1 MSNGKDKRFF
11 LKVQKKEEKE
21 RSPLKEFSS
30 KEWGLEESPIVTEE
44 TPMIAEETSVDP
56 VLDTPEEIKEDAP
69 QFGMDTY
76 VQRVKDLSEGQ
87 PATRDLVEEELRN
100 TPATIGDLRDY
111 SKQIAGNVQK
121 SLTSLGG
128 GGVSEK
134 DVIALIESH
143 EGSPGGGGHDYLKN
157 VVEDTSP
164 QLGGELDANGF
175 DIVNLDFLRMNADG
189 EGLRM
194 TNVGALDNTG
204 NGANG
209 NFRVFATH
217 DLVLGA
223 GGNATAVQID
233 ATTKDATFQGT
244 IRVHD
249 AYTLP
254 EADGSTNQYL
264 QTDGSGNISF
274 ADGPAVDS
282 ADVAALIQETV
293 DSSFVSNLLSEAVDT
308 SLSNKVVMNT
318 NTHVYDDNGIGG
330 PTGMGIADPDG
341 KSGWY
346 WKSPGGS
353 GNDQSFQWRVFANA
367 GGPLAYTVEDISYTY
382 FVIDAKAL
390 GAVFINLYTAGV
402 NPAPGAFKSR
412 FNFAFATGNFPS
424 TGTYLVWAKPPGSS
438 ITESD
443 VKVYPYLPRL
453 ELPYDATFSSGD
465 LEVTETIKSLSI
477 QCSTGIAEGNVEF
490 VMKNVGYVP
499 NDGAGQNFDLIVNAQ
514 GQIDDAI
521 EAINFSTLIDSDY
534 IQARQAFSSFDSD
547 EVNGII
553 THIVDSDYINTR
565 VDITNPFDQDLN
577 TTDDVDFNLVHAK
590 LDGPT
595 IFIAK
600 NESGGQIQAGQVVYI
615 DGISGNTP
623 TVSLALASDSSRM
636 PAFGIARETA
646 NDNAEIDIVIF
657 GEVHG
662 LDTQTPAFSRGDTL
676 YVSEVTP
683 GALVNTKPFGA
694 DNLIQNVGAVT
705 KVHSSSGSIIVA
717 GSGRTA
723 AAPNLDAGQIF
734 YGNGL
739 GRPTPTA
746 LTEVVDSD
754 YVQARVAPQVGPS
767 LVAAGRFRVKADF
780 DWDSANSPDVDASFG
795 IYLPGEGPSNTGITR
810 TDAGTYR
817 VHFNA
822 DNVALIG
829 DNKDYQV
836 MTTLDYN
843 NDNPTASSRLVNVL
857 SQNTDNFDLQVER
870 TDGGTNEDYGDPY
883 SLINFQVWKF

>member
-21 RSPLKEFSS
+21 HSPLKEFSS

-69 QFGMDTY
+69 QFGMDIY

-143 EGSPGGGGHDYLKN
+143 EGSPGGGH
-157 VVEDTSP
+157 
-164 QLGGELDANGF
+164 
-175 DIVNLDFLRMNADG
+175 
-189 EGLRM
+189 
-194 TNVGALDNTG
+194 
-204 NGANG
+204 
-209 NFRVFATH
+209 
-217 DLVLGA
+217 
-223 GGNATAVQID
+223 
-233 ATTKDATFQGT
+233 
-244 IRVHD
+244 
-249 AYTLP
+249 
-254 EADGSTNQYL
+254 
-264 QTDGSGNISF
+264 
-274 ADGPAVDS
+274 AVDS

-390 GAVFINLYTAGV
+390 GAVFINIYTAGV

-443 VKVYPYLPRL
+443 VKVYPHLPRL
-453 ELPYDATFSSGD
+453 ELPYDATYSSGD

-477 QCSTGIAEGNVEF
+477 QSSTGIAEGNVEF

-534 IQARQAFSSFDSD
+534 IQARQTFSSFDSG

-553 THIVDSDYINTR
+553 TNI
-565 VDITNPFDQDLN
+565 
-577 TTDDVDFNLVHAK
+577 
-590 LDGPT
+590 
-595 IFIAK
+595 
-600 NESGGQIQAGQVVYI
+600 
-615 DGISGNTP
+615 
-623 TVSLALASDSSRM
+623 
-636 PAFGIARETA
+636 
-646 NDNAEIDIVIF
+646 
-657 GEVHG
+657 
-662 LDTQTPAFSRGDTL
+662 
-676 YVSEVTP
+676 
-683 GALVNTKPFGA
+683 
-694 DNLIQNVGAVT
+694 
-705 KVHSSSGSIIVA
+705 
-717 GSGRTA
+717 
-723 AAPNLDAGQIF
+723 
-734 YGNGL
+734 
-739 GRPTPTA
+739 
-746 LTEVVDSD
+746 VDSD

-817 VHFNA
+817 VHLNA

-836 MTTLDYN
+836 MVTLDYN

-883 SLINFQVWKF
+883 SLVNFQVWKF

>member
-30 KEWGLEESPIVTEE
+30 KEWSLEETPIVAEE
-44 TPMIAEETSVDP
+44 TPMIVEETSVDP

-87 PATRDLVEEELRN
+87 PATQDLVEEELRN

-157 VVEDTSP
+157 IVEDSTP
-164 QLGGELDANGF
+164 QLGGDLDVNGKLITSAN
-175 DIVNLDFLRMNADG
+175 
-189 EGLRM
+189 
-194 TNVGALDNTG
+194 
-204 NGANG
+204 NG
-209 NFRVFATH
+209 NISIIPNGSGYVQL
-217 DLVLGA
+217 DGLYWPQSDG
-223 GGNATAVQID
+223 TA
-233 ATTKDATFQGT
+233 
-244 IRVHD
+244 
-249 AYTLP
+249 
-254 EADGSTNQYL
+254 NQYL
-264 QTDGSGNISF
+264 QTDGAGNISF

-318 NTHVYDDNGIGG
+318 NTNVYDDNGIGG

-367 GGPLAYTVEDISYTY
+367 GGPLAYTVDDISYTY
-382 FVIDAKAL
+382 FVIDVKAL
-390 GAVFINLYTAGV
+390 GAVFINLYTAGA
-402 NPAPGAFKSR
+402 NPAPGAFRSR
-412 FNFAFATGNFPS
+412 FNFALASGNFS
-424 TGTYLVWAKPPGSS
+424 ETGTYLVWAKPPGSS

-477 QCSTGIAEGNVEF
+477 QCSTGLAEGAAEF

-521 EAINFSTLIDSDY
+521 EAISFSTLIDSDY
-534 IQARQAFSSFDSD
+534 IQARQTFSPFDSD

-577 TTDDVDFNLVHAK
+577 TTDDVEFNLVHSK

-615 DGISGNTP
+615 DGINGNTP

-636 PAFGIARETA
+636 PAFGIARETV
-646 NDNAEIDIVIF
+646 NNNSEVDIVIF

-662 LDTQTPAFSRGDTL
+662 LDTETPGFSRGDTL
-676 YVSEVTP
+676 YVSDVTP
-683 GALVNTKPFGA
+683 GALVNVKPTGA

-705 KVHSSSGSIIVA
+705 KVHSSSGSLIVA

-723 AAPNLDAGQIF
+723 ATPNLDAGQIF

-843 NDNPTASSRLVNVL
+843 NDDPTASSRLVNVL

>member
-1 MSNGKDKRFF
+1 MGIMSNGKDKRFF

-30 KEWGLEESPIVTEE
+30 KEWSLEETPIVTEE

-87 PATRDLVEEELRN
+87 PATQDLVEEELRN

-157 VVEDTSP
+157 IVEDSTP
-164 QLGGELDANGF
+164 QLGGDLDVNGKLITSAN
-175 DIVNLDFLRMNADG
+175 
-189 EGLRM
+189 
-194 TNVGALDNTG
+194 
-204 NGANG
+204 NG
-209 NFRVFATH
+209 NISIIPNGSGYVQL
-217 DLVLGA
+217 DGLYWPQSDG
-223 GGNATAVQID
+223 TA
-233 ATTKDATFQGT
+233 
-244 IRVHD
+244 
-249 AYTLP
+249 
-254 EADGSTNQYL
+254 NQYL
-264 QTDGSGNISF
+264 QTDGAGNISF

-318 NTHVYDDNGIGG
+318 NTNVYDDNGIGG

-367 GGPLAYTVEDISYTY
+367 GGPLAYTVDDISYTY
-382 FVIDAKAL
+382 FVIDVKAL
-390 GAVFINLYTAGV
+390 GAVFINLYTAGA
-402 NPAPGAFKSR
+402 NPAPGAFRSR
-412 FNFAFATGNFPS
+412 FNFALASGNFS
-424 TGTYLVWAKPPGSS
+424 ETGTYLVWAKPPGSS

-477 QCSTGIAEGNVEF
+477 QCSTGLAEGAAEF

-521 EAINFSTLIDSDY
+521 EAISFSTLIDSDY
-534 IQARQAFSSFDSD
+534 IQARQTFSPFDSD

-577 TTDDVDFNLVHAK
+577 TTDDVEFNLVHSK

-615 DGISGNTP
+615 DGINGNTP

-636 PAFGIARETA
+636 PAFGIARETV
-646 NDNAEIDIVIF
+646 NNNSEVDIVIF

-662 LDTQTPAFSRGDTL
+662 LDTETPGFSRGDTL
-676 YVSEVTP
+676 YVSDVTP
-683 GALVNTKPFGA
+683 GALVNVKPTGA

-705 KVHSSSGSIIVA
+705 KVHSSSGSLIVA

-723 AAPNLDAGQIF
+723 ATPNLDAGQIF

-843 NDNPTASSRLVNVL
+843 NDDPTASSRLVNVL

>member
-30 KEWGLEESPIVTEE
+30 KEWSLEETPIVTEE
-44 TPMIAEETSVDP
+44 TPMVAEETSVDP

-87 PATRDLVEEELRN
+87 PATQDLVEEELRN

-157 VVEDTSP
+157 IVEDSTP
-164 QLGGELDANGF
+164 QLGGDLDVNGKLITSAN
-175 DIVNLDFLRMNADG
+175 
-189 EGLRM
+189 
-194 TNVGALDNTG
+194 
-204 NGANG
+204 NG
-209 NFRVFATH
+209 NISIIPNGSGYVQL
-217 DLVLGA
+217 DGLYWPQSDG
-223 GGNATAVQID
+223 TA
-233 ATTKDATFQGT
+233 
-244 IRVHD
+244 
-249 AYTLP
+249 
-254 EADGSTNQYL
+254 NQYL
-264 QTDGSGNISF
+264 QTDGAGNISF

-318 NTHVYDDNGIGG
+318 NTNVYDDNGIGG

-367 GGPLAYTVEDISYTY
+367 GGPLAYTVDDISYTY
-382 FVIDAKAL
+382 FVIDVKAL
-390 GAVFINLYTAGV
+390 GAVFINLYTAGA
-402 NPAPGAFKSR
+402 NPAPGAFRSR
-412 FNFAFATGNFPS
+412 FNFALASGNFS
-424 TGTYLVWAKPPGSS
+424 ETGTYLVWAKPPGSS

-477 QCSTGIAEGNVEF
+477 QCSTGLAEGAAEF

-521 EAINFSTLIDSDY
+521 EAISFSTLIDSDY
-534 IQARQAFSSFDSD
+534 IQARQTFSPFDSD

-577 TTDDVDFNLVHAK
+577 TTDDVEFNLVHSK

-615 DGISGNTP
+615 DGINGNTP

-636 PAFGIARETA
+636 PAFGIARETV
-646 NDNAEIDIVIF
+646 NNNSEVDIVIF

-662 LDTQTPAFSRGDTL
+662 LDTETPGFSRGDTL
-676 YVSEVTP
+676 YVSDVTP
-683 GALVNTKPFGA
+683 GALVNVKPTGA

-705 KVHSSSGSIIVA
+705 KVHSSSGSLIVA

-723 AAPNLDAGQIF
+723 ATPNLDAGQIF

-843 NDNPTASSRLVNVL
+843 NDDPTASSRLVNVL

>member
-1 MSNGKDKRFF
+1 MGIMSNGKDKRFF

-30 KEWGLEESPIVTEE
+30 KEWSLEETPIVAEE
-44 TPMIAEETSVDP
+44 TPMIVEETSVDP

-87 PATRDLVEEELRN
+87 PATQDLVEEELRN

-157 VVEDTSP
+157 IVEDSTP
-164 QLGGELDANGF
+164 QLGGDLDVNGKLITSAN
-175 DIVNLDFLRMNADG
+175 
-189 EGLRM
+189 
-194 TNVGALDNTG
+194 
-204 NGANG
+204 NG
-209 NFRVFATH
+209 NISIIPNGSGYVQL
-217 DLVLGA
+217 DGLYWPQSDG
-223 GGNATAVQID
+223 TA
-233 ATTKDATFQGT
+233 
-244 IRVHD
+244 
-249 AYTLP
+249 
-254 EADGSTNQYL
+254 NQYL
-264 QTDGSGNISF
+264 QTDGAGNISF

-318 NTHVYDDNGIGG
+318 NTNVYDDNGIGG

-367 GGPLAYTVEDISYTY
+367 GGPLAYTVDDISYTY
-382 FVIDAKAL
+382 FVIDVKAL
-390 GAVFINLYTAGV
+390 GAVFINLYTAGA
-402 NPAPGAFKSR
+402 NPAPGAFRSR
-412 FNFAFATGNFPS
+412 FNFALASGNFS
-424 TGTYLVWAKPPGSS
+424 ETGTYLVWAKPPGSS

-477 QCSTGIAEGNVEF
+477 QCSTGLAEGAAEF

-521 EAINFSTLIDSDY
+521 EAISFSTLIDSDY
-534 IQARQAFSSFDSD
+534 IQARQTFSPFDSD

-577 TTDDVDFNLVHAK
+577 TTDDVEFNLVHSK

-615 DGISGNTP
+615 DGINGNTP

-636 PAFGIARETA
+636 PAFGIARETV
-646 NDNAEIDIVIF
+646 NNNSEVDIVIF

-662 LDTQTPAFSRGDTL
+662 LDTETPGFSRGDTL
-676 YVSEVTP
+676 YVSDVTP
-683 GALVNTKPFGA
+683 GALVNVKPTGA

-705 KVHSSSGSIIVA
+705 KVHSSSGSLIVA

-723 AAPNLDAGQIF
+723 ATPNLDAGQIF

-843 NDNPTASSRLVNVL
+843 NDDPTASSRLVNVL

>member
-30 KEWGLEESPIVTEE
+30 KEWSLEETPIVTEE

-87 PATRDLVEEELRN
+87 PATQDLVEEELRN

-157 VVEDTSP
+157 IVEDSTP
-164 QLGGELDANGF
+164 QLGGDLDVNGKLITSAN
-175 DIVNLDFLRMNADG
+175 
-189 EGLRM
+189 
-194 TNVGALDNTG
+194 
-204 NGANG
+204 NG
-209 NFRVFATH
+209 NISIIPNGSGYVQL
-217 DLVLGA
+217 DGLYWPQSDG
-223 GGNATAVQID
+223 TA
-233 ATTKDATFQGT
+233 
-244 IRVHD
+244 
-249 AYTLP
+249 
-254 EADGSTNQYL
+254 NQYL
-264 QTDGSGNISF
+264 QTDGAGNISF

-318 NTHVYDDNGIGG
+318 NTNVYDDNGIGG

-367 GGPLAYTVEDISYTY
+367 GGPLAYTVDDISYTY
-382 FVIDAKAL
+382 FVIDVKAL
-390 GAVFINLYTAGV
+390 GAVFINLYTAGA
-402 NPAPGAFKSR
+402 NPAPGAFRSR
-412 FNFAFATGNFPS
+412 FNFALASGNFS
-424 TGTYLVWAKPPGSS
+424 ETGTYLVWAKPPGSS

-477 QCSTGIAEGNVEF
+477 QCSTGLAEGAAEF

-521 EAINFSTLIDSDY
+521 EAISFSTLIDSDY
-534 IQARQAFSSFDSD
+534 IQARQTFSPFDSD

-577 TTDDVDFNLVHAK
+577 TTDDVEFNLVHSK

-615 DGISGNTP
+615 DGINGNTP

-636 PAFGIARETA
+636 PAFGIARETV
-646 NDNAEIDIVIF
+646 NNNSEVDIVIF

-662 LDTQTPAFSRGDTL
+662 LDTETPGFSRGDTL
-676 YVSEVTP
+676 YVSDVTP
-683 GALVNTKPFGA
+683 GALVNVKPTGA

-705 KVHSSSGSIIVA
+705 KVHSSSGSLIVA

-723 AAPNLDAGQIF
+723 ATPNLDAGQIF

-843 NDNPTASSRLVNVL
+843 NDDPTASSRLVNVL

>member
-1 MSNGKDKRFF
+1 MGIMSNGKDKRFF

-30 KEWGLEESPIVTEE
+30 KEWSLEETPIVTEE
-44 TPMIAEETSVDP
+44 TPMIVEETSVDP

-87 PATRDLVEEELRN
+87 PATQDLVEEELRN

-157 VVEDTSP
+157 IVEDSTP
-164 QLGGELDANGF
+164 QLGGDLDVNGKLITSAN
-175 DIVNLDFLRMNADG
+175 
-189 EGLRM
+189 
-194 TNVGALDNTG
+194 
-204 NGANG
+204 NG
-209 NFRVFATH
+209 NISIIPNGSGYVQL
-217 DLVLGA
+217 DGLYWPQSDG
-223 GGNATAVQID
+223 TA
-233 ATTKDATFQGT
+233 
-244 IRVHD
+244 
-249 AYTLP
+249 
-254 EADGSTNQYL
+254 NQYL
-264 QTDGSGNISF
+264 QTDGAGNISF

-318 NTHVYDDNGIGG
+318 NTNVYDDNGIGG

-367 GGPLAYTVEDISYTY
+367 GGPLAYTVDDISYTY
-382 FVIDAKAL
+382 FVIDVKAL
-390 GAVFINLYTAGV
+390 GAVFINLYTAGA
-402 NPAPGAFKSR
+402 NPAPGAFRSR
-412 FNFAFATGNFPS
+412 FNFALASGNFS
-424 TGTYLVWAKPPGSS
+424 ETGTYLVWAKPPGSS

-477 QCSTGIAEGNVEF
+477 QCSTGLAEGAAEF

-521 EAINFSTLIDSDY
+521 EAISFSTLIDSDY
-534 IQARQAFSSFDSD
+534 IQARQTFSPFDSD

-577 TTDDVDFNLVHAK
+577 TTDDVEFNLVHSK

-615 DGISGNTP
+615 DGINGNTP

-636 PAFGIARETA
+636 PAFGIARETV
-646 NDNAEIDIVIF
+646 NNNSEVDIVIF

-662 LDTQTPAFSRGDTL
+662 LDTETPGFSRGDTL
-676 YVSEVTP
+676 YVSDVTP
-683 GALVNTKPFGA
+683 GALVNVKPTGA

-705 KVHSSSGSIIVA
+705 KVHSSSGSLIVA

-723 AAPNLDAGQIF
+723 ATPNLDAGQIF

-843 NDNPTASSRLVNVL
+843 NDDPTASSRLVNVL

>member
-1 MSNGKDKRFF
+1 MGIMSNGKDKRFF

-30 KEWGLEESPIVTEE
+30 KEWSLEETPIVTEE
-44 TPMIAEETSVDP
+44 TPMVAEETSVDP

-87 PATRDLVEEELRN
+87 PATQDLVEEELRN

-157 VVEDTSP
+157 IVEDSTP
-164 QLGGELDANGF
+164 QLGGDLDVNGKLITSAN
-175 DIVNLDFLRMNADG
+175 
-189 EGLRM
+189 
-194 TNVGALDNTG
+194 
-204 NGANG
+204 NG
-209 NFRVFATH
+209 NISIIPNGSGYVQL
-217 DLVLGA
+217 DGLYWPQSDG
-223 GGNATAVQID
+223 TA
-233 ATTKDATFQGT
+233 
-244 IRVHD
+244 
-249 AYTLP
+249 
-254 EADGSTNQYL
+254 NQYL
-264 QTDGSGNISF
+264 QTDGAGNISF

-318 NTHVYDDNGIGG
+318 NTNVYDDNGIGG

-367 GGPLAYTVEDISYTY
+367 GGPLAYTVDDISYTY
-382 FVIDAKAL
+382 FVIDVKAL
-390 GAVFINLYTAGV
+390 GAVFINLYTAGA
-402 NPAPGAFKSR
+402 NPAPGAFRSR
-412 FNFAFATGNFPS
+412 FNFALASGNFS
-424 TGTYLVWAKPPGSS
+424 ETGTYLVWAKPPGSS

-477 QCSTGIAEGNVEF
+477 QCSTGLAEGAAEF

-521 EAINFSTLIDSDY
+521 EAISFSTLIDSDY
-534 IQARQAFSSFDSD
+534 IQARQTFSPFDSD

-577 TTDDVDFNLVHAK
+577 TTDDVEFNLVHSK

-615 DGISGNTP
+615 DGINGNTP

-636 PAFGIARETA
+636 PAFGIARETV
-646 NDNAEIDIVIF
+646 NNNSEVDIVIF

-662 LDTQTPAFSRGDTL
+662 LDTETPGFSRGDTL
-676 YVSEVTP
+676 YVSDVTP
-683 GALVNTKPFGA
+683 GALVNVKPTGA

-705 KVHSSSGSIIVA
+705 KVHSSSGSLIVA

-723 AAPNLDAGQIF
+723 ATPNLDAGQIF

-843 NDNPTASSRLVNVL
+843 NDDPTASSRLVNVL